1 MIAIDAIYILYY
13 VKYPIFRKK
22 NLSDFKETGKYK
34 P

>member
-1 MIAIDAIYILYY
+1 MIAIDAIYIILC
-13 VKYPIFRKK
+13 KISNFQEK